1 MESIVIKTFLH
12 GFPHQ
17 PSAVAFDP
25 IQRLLAIG
33 TKNGSL
39 RILGRPGVDSQVR
52 HETEVAVLQIDF
64 LLNEGALIT
73 ATSDD
78 SLHLWNFRQKRP
90 EIVHS
95 LKFQKERITCMFLP
109 VKSKWLYVGSERGN
123 IHVVNVE
130 SFALS
135 GYVINWNKAI
145 DVINTKHPGPVV
157 HLSDCPNDENK
168 LLIGYETG
176 QVVLWN
182 LRTKKA
188 ELRWQSTEALKSI
201 TWHYEGKQFMCAH
214 VDGTLTTWNLRPQDK
229 PSSVIAPHSKINKD
243 GKVDPAC
250 KPIQKVEW
258 KTSKT
263 GDAFIIFSGGTTYDT
278 ASRMP
283 SLTVMHGKST
293 TVLEMEHNIVDFIT
307 LCESPYV
314 TDIQEPYAIVI
325 LLQYDLV
332 LIDVQTLGFPSFE
345 NPYPMDIHESPVTC
359 CSYFADCPSDII
371 PAFYSVGRATQKR
384 SGFSDKDWPIAGGE
398 WSPTSCSYN
407 EIIITGHADGSIK
420 FWDASAGTLQ
430 VLYKLKTAKIFEKP
444 QSRSIDGNEVDPF
457 SIQLI
462 SLCPES
468 RKLAIAGASSYVI
481 LFKFRKL
488 ESTSEVSVL
497 EIPTLSCTDVEPDCS
512 PDFDFPPRGS
522 ITKNESESSE
532 KKVIESTFP
541 VKVKSAPQKKPPGF
555 QAHLV
560 CLTAFAPTE
569 PVFQMTSLALN
580 SSYGL
585 LAYGSENG
593 VVLVD
598 FVQKCCLLNIA
609 SSDLYGNSDPFQRAP
624 RSPKR
629 NPASAEASDGERCR
643 SPSIDQ
649 CLDDNDDD
657 ELEDVSKIT
666 PTPTPMG
673 ADSSEI
679 SSTPIEETLVETES
693 VEPAQDALTLLNSCA
708 VAATSVASS
717 IAGDDEQTSEM
728 SKCENSKT
736 TGNERRTSHS
746 WKGFKFKKQLSKV
759 DLKIKNT
766 FSTADKSSK
775 KNSSSVFHVNANA
788 AATNQQQQPVLDVPS
803 EQSPEDESLVSDD
816 GHLPEIREPSASE
829 SKLNEQCDMPNRP
842 TDLNL
847 FETDDKP
854 NRPERRRDR
863 KRFSLEKQIPR
874 DTRLLSVPNIK
885 YQHVGKDTKKSKSS
899 NNPAFL
905 GLIRRLNKL
914 DSSFSRSRSSSM
926 SSLENI
932 SSESI
937 RCLAFSDSYIKKSD
951 AMTVPTLWIGT
962 SLGSVFYFTANI
974 PSAGETRSSQPI
986 ALSTVGSLP
995 RLKSGILT
1003 ISFLDCNGSL
1013 LRYSYEQWKDESKEK
1028 KTPTKNNPTSTT
1040 LSGSIESVSCGG
1052 SAPCDKQFVVV
1063 VSEKQARVSALPSH
1077 ECVYKQQLAD
1087 TDFVVKAEVILLK
1100 DSVCLLCYISNSH
1113 IVAYGLPSLK
1123 PLIDV
1128 DFLPLSDL
1136 SFQTRKQGIV
1146 DPMLSIWGQQM
1157 FVNEDT
1163 NQIAKTFCF
1172 SNRGHGLYFS
1182 SPSEVQKFTV
1192 SSDFCRDMSEL
1203 VGELFLPRDM
1213 PEPPKQSLFKSL
1225 LGGGARSVDR
1235 EELFGESSGKPIR
1248 SIAKHIPGP
1257 SGQLEQLNQR
1267 VQHSTG
1273 EVGRA
1278 HRLMVERG
1286 DKLGQLEENTQR
1298 MMNDAEKFASSA
1310 HELMQKSKDKKWY
1323 QL

>member
-1 MESIVIKTFLH
+1 MSKMIKFKGVLDGFRSAPPTKPEEEVIETLKPDNFQIAKTFLH

-649 CLDDNDDD
+649 DVDNEENGRKHTLD
-657 ELEDVSKIT
+657 
-666 PTPTPMG
+666 
-673 ADSSEI
+673 
-679 SSTPIEETLVETES
+679 
-693 VEPAQDALTLLNSCA
+693 
-708 VAATSVASS
+708 
-717 IAGDDEQTSEM
+717 
-728 SKCENSKT
+728 
-736 TGNERRTSHS
+736 
-746 WKGFKFKKQLSKV
+746 
-759 DLKIKNT
+759 
-766 FSTADKSSK
+766 
-775 KNSSSVFHVNANA
+775 
-788 AATNQQQQPVLDVPS
+788 
-803 EQSPEDESLVSDD
+803 
-816 GHLPEIREPSASE
+816 
-829 SKLNEQCDMPNRP
+829 
-842 TDLNL
+842 
-847 FETDDKP
+847 
-854 NRPERRRDR
+854 
-863 KRFSLEKQIPR
+863 
-874 DTRLLSVPNIK
+874 
-885 YQHVGKDTKKSKSS
+885 
-899 NNPAFL
+899 
-905 GLIRRLNKL
+905 KL

>member
-1 MESIVIKTFLH
+1 MSKMIKFKGVLDGFRSAPPTKPEEEVIETLKPDNFQIAKTFLH

-649 CLDDNDDD
+649 MNGVC
-657 ELEDVSKIT
+657 VS
-666 PTPTPMG
+666 PT
-673 ADSSEI
+673 
-679 SSTPIEETLVETES
+679 
-693 VEPAQDALTLLNSCA
+693 
-708 VAATSVASS
+708 S
-717 IAGDDEQTSEM
+717 IWQGFGSPVRGIRQTDPV
-728 SKCENSKT
+728 
-736 TGNERRTSHS
+736 RR
-746 WKGFKFKKQLSKV
+746 
-759 DLKIKNT
+759 
-766 FSTADKSSK
+766 
-775 KNSSSVFHVNANA
+775 
-788 AATNQQQQPVLDVPS
+788 
-803 EQSPEDESLVSDD
+803 
-816 GHLPEIREPSASE
+816 
-829 SKLNEQCDMPNRP
+829 
-842 TDLNL
+842 
-847 FETDDKP
+847 
-854 NRPERRRDR
+854 
-863 KRFSLEKQIPR
+863 
-874 DTRLLSVPNIK
+874 
-885 YQHVGKDTKKSKSS
+885 SKSQD
-899 NNPAFL
+899 
-905 GLIRRLNKL
+905 KL

>member
-1 MESIVIKTFLH
+1 MSKMIKFKGVLDGFRSAPPTKPEEEVIETLKPDNFQIAKTFLH

-649 CLDDNDDD
+649 MNGVCVSPTSIWQGFGSPVRGIRQTDPVRRSKSQGTSRNKLQKCL
-657 ELEDVSKIT
+657 
-666 PTPTPMG
+666 
-673 ADSSEI
+673 
-679 SSTPIEETLVETES
+679 
-693 VEPAQDALTLLNSCA
+693 
-708 VAATSVASS
+708 SS
-717 IAGDDEQTSEM
+717 ISYSDEGLLPARNLERVNLLTSRQYC
-728 SKCENSKT
+728 S
-736 TGNERRTSHS
+736 
-746 WKGFKFKKQLSKV
+746 F
-759 DLKIKNT
+759 D
-766 FSTADKSSK
+766 
-775 KNSSSVFHVNANA
+775 
-788 AATNQQQQPVLDVPS
+788 
-803 EQSPEDESLVSDD
+803 
-816 GHLPEIREPSASE
+816 
-829 SKLNEQCDMPNRP
+829 
-842 TDLNL
+842 
-847 FETDDKP
+847 
-854 NRPERRRDR
+854 
-863 KRFSLEKQIPR
+863 
-874 DTRLLSVPNIK
+874 
-885 YQHVGKDTKKSKSS
+885 
-899 NNPAFL
+899 
-905 GLIRRLNKL
+905 KL